1 MDRAGDPIIAESDW
15 PVTLPPPLAEFL
27 RHWLVLKEAAGG
39 VPPKRDIDALQ
50 IPPHLLPGIG
60 LIDWVS
66 RGDRLSDGT
75 AGDGRLYYRLL
86 GTAHRRATDHD
97 YTGRYFD
104 DLYTPEQVARLNA
117 EYLGILRS
125 GQPHYARR
133 GSLKHGRE
141 FIMFQR
147 ILAPLLDE
155 SGTARHL
162 IGYWYWEIADQ

>member
-1 MDRAGDPIIAESDW
+1 MDRSSDPIIAESDW

-27 RHWLVLKEAAGG
+27 YYWQALKEAAGG
-39 VPPKRDIDALQ
+39 VPPKRSIDALQ

-60 LIDWVS
+60 LIDWVPQ
-66 RGDRLSDGT
+66 
-75 AGDGRLYYRLL
+75 AGGSEDDGRLYYRLL

-104 DLYTPEQVARLNA
+104 ELYTPEQVARLNA

-133 GSLKHGRE
+133 GSMKHGRE

-147 ILAPLLDE
+147 ILAPLLDPG
-155 SGTARHL
+155 GTARHL
-162 IGYWYWEIADQ
+162 IGYWYWEITDR

>member
-1 MDRAGDPIIAESDW
+1 MDRSGDPIIAESDW

-27 RHWLVLKEAAGG
+27 RYWNRLHASAGG
-39 VPPKRDIDALQ
+39 VPPKHAIDALQ
-50 IPPHLLPGIG
+50 IPAHLLPGIG
-60 LIDWVS
+60 LIDWLPRNPDS
-66 RGDRLSDGT
+66 PLD
-75 AGDGRLYYRLL
+75 DGRLYYRLL

-97 YTGRYFD
+97 YTGRFFD
-104 DLYTPEQVARLNA
+104 DLYTPDQVARLNA

-147 ILAPLLDE
+147 ILAPLLDQ
-155 SGTARHL
+155 SGTPRHL
-162 IGYWYWEIADQ
+162 IGYWYWEIAD

>member
-27 RHWLVLKEAAGG
+27 RYWNRLYASVGG
-39 VPPKRDIDALQ
+39 VPPKRAIDALQ
-50 IPPHLLPGIG
+50 IPSHLLPGIG
-60 LIDWVS
+60 LIDWLP
-66 RGDRLSDGT
+66 RDGQ
-75 AGDGRLYYRLL
+75 ADPDDGRLYYRLL

-97 YTGRYFD
+97 YTGRVFD

-155 SGTARHL
+155 SGTPGHL
-162 IGYWYWEIADQ
+162 IGYWYWEIAD

>member
-1 MDRAGDPIIAESDW
+1 MDRSGDPIIAESDW
-15 PVTLPPPLAEFL
+15 PVALPQPLADFL
-27 RHWLVLKEAAGG
+27 HHWLVLKDAAGG
-39 VPPKRDIDALQ
+39 VPSKRDIDALQ

-60 LIDWVS
+60 LIDWVP
-66 RGDRLSDGT
+66 RHPAADPE
-75 AGDGRLYYRLL
+75 DGRLYYRLL

-162 IGYWYWEIADQ
+162 IGYWYWEIAD